1 MSEEIPKMFSLRLA
15 GDGINIEQQIEQ
27 RVALQ
32 VVQVVMGGGVAAV
45 ASQTAGSK
53 PDTRSSDGVS
63 LSLREYLDKI
73 GASKK
78 PEQIATIAHY
88 VCEIEGQADFSRD
101 DIRSRFIT
109 AREPPPGNF
118 GRDFVVALRNGWIAE
133 VHGKK
138 NRYYVTAKG
147 ALAINNNFSNGK
159 GAAVRR

>member
-1 MSEEIPKMFSLRLA
+1 MTEEQPKMFSLRLS
-15 GDGINIEQQIEQ
+15 GEGLSIEQQIEQ

-32 VVQVVMGGGVAAV
+32 VVQVVMGGGAPTITP
-45 ASQTAGSK
+45 QNAGIPES
-53 PDTRSSDGVS
+53 RSSDGVT

-88 VCEIEGQADFSRD
+88 VCEIEGQPDFGRD

-118 GRDFVVALRNGWIAE
+118 GRDFALALKNGWIAE

-147 ALAINNNFSNGK
+147 AQAIANNFSNGK
-159 GAAVRR
+159 GAASRR